1 MHGGVEWS
9 AGALFTGGF
18 GEMAKLVV
26 CGTFMLEMPEKA
38 GGEAGGPYWGWG
50 EAVKWR

>member
-1 MHGGVEWS
+1 MVGWS
-9 AGALFTGGF
+9 GALERCSQVIF